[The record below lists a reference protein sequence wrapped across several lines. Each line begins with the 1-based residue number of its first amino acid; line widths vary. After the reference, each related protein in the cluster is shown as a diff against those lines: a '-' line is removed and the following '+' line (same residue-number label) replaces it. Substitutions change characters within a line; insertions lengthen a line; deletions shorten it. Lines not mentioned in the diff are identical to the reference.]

1 MSEPSEVL
9 LGRISTIFYD
19 EMDMVLTDESSL
31 LVLSTIQ
38 NAIDSAVADE
48 RERCAKVANGHE
60 DLGSKTIY
68 EVPCGCGKSIA
79 AEIRALPKTGKKE

>member
-1 MSEPSEVL
+1 MSKPSEVL

-48 RERCAKVANGHE
+48 RERCARIAT
-60 DLGSKTIY
+60 LCRRWGSQTAS
-68 EVPCGCGKSIA
+68 GDIA
-79 AEIRALPKTGKKE
+79 DMIRALPKEKDDE